1 MFKYIFKVE
10 YQVVA
15 LNQISEELLGERKC
29 GTLRIAGA
37 VRQIETI
44 NPAAE

>member
-1 MFKYIFKVE
+1 MVT
-10 YQVVA
+10 

-29 GTLRIAGA
+29 GTLRIVGA
-37 VRQIETI
+37 VRQIEII